1 MRVRL
6 FCLINAADIKLKV
19 RHLELI
25 IVEVIEI
32 LLIIE
37 MTVIGLLSNYFL

>member
-6 FCLINAADIKLKV
+6 LYLVNTADIKLKI
-19 RHLELI
+19 RYLELI

-37 MTVIGLLSNYFL
+37 ITIIGLLSNYLL

>member
-6 FCLINAADIKLKV
+6 LYLVNAADTKLKV

-37 MTVIGLLSNYFL
+37 ITVIGLPSNYLL

>member
-6 FCLINAADIKLKV
+6 LRLVNIIDIKLKV
-19 RHLELI
+19 RYLKLI

-32 LLIIE
+32 LLTIE
-37 MTVIGLLSNYFL
+37 ITIIGLLSNYLL

>member
-6 FCLINAADIKLKV
+6 LRLVNVVDTKLKV
-19 RHLELI
+19 RHLKLI

-37 MTVIGLLSNYFL
+37 ITVIGLLSNYLL

>member
-6 FCLINAADIKLKV
+6 LRLVNIVDIKLKV
-19 RHLELI
+19 RYLELI

-37 MTVIGLLSNYFL
+37 ITIIGLLSNYLL

>member
-6 FCLINAADIKLKV
+6 LYLANIADTKLKV

-25 IVEVIEI
+25 IVEAIEI

-37 MTVIGLLSNYFL
+37 ITIIGLLFNYLF

>member
-6 FCLINAADIKLKV
+6 LYLVNTADTKLKI

-32 LLIIE
+32 LLTIE
-37 MTVIGLLSNYFL
+37 MTVIRLLSNYLF